1 MFLRVLACFPFFLLD
16 CCTGICVSTGVAL
29 KCWIFFIICWT
40 VLNVELKSMK
50 RILMMKLKMEETY
63 YSILMFPSY
72 PCRQT
77 AGGPAVDWQLAWWC
91 SALAFLRGRISLA
104 PVWEWKFPRGRE
116 QLRSGR
122 ICRRV
127 SGEQERDPRPPV
139 WFAAA
144 QLSPYI
150 LLRDGAG
157 CGDSGTGGALT
168 QQHSM
173 LRFSWVFSLS
183 S

>member
-1 MFLRVLACFPFFLLD
+1 MFDPLFCRFQDVLENTLRHALDCSFFVNCIRDVDTSTLEIHIPHTRNVRTTDLNVKACGEKFYRHSVHINVIAIVKMFLRVLACFPFFLLD

-77 AGGPAVDWQLAWWC
+77 AGGPAVD
-91 SALAFLRGRISLA
+91 
-104 PVWEWKFPRGRE
+104 
-116 QLRSGR
+116 
-122 ICRRV
+122 
-127 SGEQERDPRPPV
+127 
-139 WFAAA
+139 
-144 QLSPYI
+144 
-150 LLRDGAG
+150 
-157 CGDSGTGGALT
+157 
-168 QQHSM
+168 
-173 LRFSWVFSLS
+173 
-183 S
+183 